1 MTLIK
6 TGLNAYINAAYEQA
20 TKFNHN
26 TQRTQQAI
34 KQAILLGLVEEHTQK
49 IFVRYLSAT
58 AAVFSYEKI
67 DDTFREGRLL
77 GDPYNHNI
85 IISDG
90 INCYTFLTK
99 ETKQTGNL
107 LVALGRTRRET
118 SLDSHD
124 GRFSIS
130 VYLKDYAIGQ
140 SSNYIMFNAYLIQ
153 NLLWNED
160 ARDILRAALLSDKED
175 STELIVNHKNN
186 DSRDIS
192 YDNLEFVTQA
202 LNIMHGQFVKMI
214 SLSNNYKY
222 LCGTPYYV
230 AKSKTNDN
238 GKWITPLK
246 IKLSAYDI
254 SEAFD
259 ESMATLLRKYNIQ
272 VEE

>member
-6 TGLNAYINAAYEQA
+6 EGLNAYINAAYEQA
-20 TKFNHN
+20 EQFNHN
-26 TQRTQQAI
+26 TQRAQQAV
-34 KQAILLGLVEEHTQK
+34 KQAILLGLVEEYTHK
-49 IFVRYLSAT
+49 IFVRDLSAIS
-58 AAVFSYEKI
+58 AVFAYEKI

-90 INCYTFLTK
+90 KSCYTFLTK
-99 ETKQTGNL
+99 ETKQIGNL
-107 LVALGRTRRET
+107 FVSLGRTRRET

-140 SSNYIMFNAYLIQ
+140 SSDYIMFNAYLIQ

-160 ARDILRAALLSDKED
+160 ARDTLRAALLSNTDD

-192 YDNLEFVTQA
+192 YDNLEFVTQS

-230 AKSKTNDN
+230 SKSKTNDN
-238 GKWITPLK
+238 GKWVTPLK

-259 ESMATLLRKYNIQ
+259 ESMSSLLKKYNITM
-272 VEE
+272 EG